1 MVDHPWL
8 IGSSLWKPRKAYADS
23 RAFTDTPGVFKRGA
37 SAVSTWPVVYWPTLH
52 SRIAS
57 TDIYVGLI
65 YSEYVGASV
74 TWRSAATCCRLQ
86 PYVLQA
92 ATLRAAGC
100 NPTCCRHG
108 HRLGAL
114 LHRALQEKRSA
125 FKGRCLY
132 LLWLSLLTMACS
144 AHYGLLLLAIS
155 LCLP

>member
-57 TDIYVGLI
+57 TNIYVGLI

-92 ATLRAAGC
+92 ATLCAAGMAIDWAR
-100 NPTCCRHG
+100 CCTERF
-108 HRLGAL
+108 
-114 LHRALQEKRSA
+114 KRSVLPL
-125 FKGRCLY
+125 KVG
-132 LLWLSLLTMACS
+132 ACTY
-144 AHYGLLLLAIS
+144 YGLVY
-155 LCLP
+155 